1 MPWNLQINFGRSVI
15 LLKNVGITVSYCSGT
30 EEAFLNIRL
39 AFIHKEVHSALM
51 GFFESGYGSGYT
63 ISSESG

>member
-1 MPWNLQINFGRSVI
+1 MPWNLQVNFGRSVI

-51 GFFESGYGSGYT
+51 G
-63 ISSESG
+63 I